1 MTTDPS
7 ILVYEPRTE
16 GHHPG
21 WLAFVV
27 EDLLTAGARIT
38 LAVDLRPSSKAIL
51 QDYLGNMWER
61 VAVVDAFNGQPSG
74 RMGAKWKSLRDCL
87 TRSQTERVF
96 LCAFDEVAS
105 DLFRCAA
112 FGWNPLASLSG
123 KIGGIYHR
131 PRFLAASTPSLG
143 GLLKRR
149 GFNHLLRGNFFGQLL
164 ILDEFLVPD
173 LCRTFPKAPLFF
185 LPDPCPED
193 FQGNAMEARVKLGLP
208 LDKTVFLFFGVGS
221 SRKGLGVAVD
231 AMLSLPAESNSL
243 LLIAGKQNLEGV
255 LRQKLETLIKGGRA
269 QLMDRYVSCE
279 EEKWC
284 FQATDAVLLPYL
296 NHFGTSGVLSRACA
310 TGKFVIA
317 SNEQLTGKLV
327 QEHGL
332 GSLFPSGDSRSLASA
347 ILAYEQLERAQ
358 HDHFRERAAD
368 YARRYSRQT
377 FREALLASLDLGG
390 QKPLA

>member
-1 MTTDPS
+1 MAPNPD

-21 WLAFVV
+21 WLTFVV
-27 EDLLTAGARIT
+27 EDLLHAGARPT

-51 QDYLGNMWER
+51 QDYLGDMWGR
-61 VAVVDAFNGQPSG
+61 VAFLDAHNGGPSVWA
-74 RMGAKWKSLRDCL
+74 GAKWKSLPDCL
-87 TRSQTERVF
+87 TRSQAERVF
-96 LCAFDEVAS
+96 LCAFDAVAS

-149 GFNHLLRGNFFGQLL
+149 GFSRLLRGNFFGQLL
-164 ILDEFLVPD
+164 MLDEFLVPD

-193 FQGNAMEARVKLGLP
+193 FPGDTMEARARLALP
-208 LDKTVFLFFGVGS
+208 SDKTVLLFFGVGS
-221 SRKGLGVAVD
+221 PRKGLGIAVD
-231 AMLSLPAESNSL
+231 AISSLPAESDAL
-243 LLIAGKQNLEGV
+243 LLVAGKQNLKGI
-255 LRQKLETLIKGGRA
+255 LRGRIEALVQRGRA
-269 QLMDRYVSCE
+269 KLIDRYVSSG

-284 FQATDAVLLPYL
+284 FQAADAVLLPYM

-317 SNEQLTGKLV
+317 SDEQLIGRLV
-327 QEHGL
+327 RERGL
-332 GSLFPSGDSRSLASA
+332 GAVFTPGDSQSLTSA
-347 ILAYEQLERAQ
+347 ILGYEHLNQAEKAQ
-358 HDHFRERAAD
+358 FRGRAAD
-368 YARRYSRQT
+368 YARKYSRAK

-390 QKPLA
+390 PEIS